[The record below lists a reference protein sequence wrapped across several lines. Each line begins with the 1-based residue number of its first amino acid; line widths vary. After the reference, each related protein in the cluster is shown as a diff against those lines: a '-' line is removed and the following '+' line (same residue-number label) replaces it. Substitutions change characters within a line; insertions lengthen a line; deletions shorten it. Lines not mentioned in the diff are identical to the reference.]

1 MSTGR
6 FRTQGLTEGAV
17 LAALVALLAAASR
30 YVPLVG
36 AAAAFVAPLPLTVL
50 VLRQGLRIA
59 AVAGLASALVAM
71 AIAGPLVGLGILI
84 SVAPTG
90 LVLGLGVRRGWPA
103 LRTVLM
109 GGGVAFVSMVLNYMG
124 LLGVRPMR
132 MSEMAQSLDRSL
144 QMSAG
149 IYARLGIPAAQTE
162 VALQPMREVARFL
175 PYMLPAIL
183 AGGALVAAWI
193 NYEVGRRVLRRF
205 GYQLTPLP
213 PARTWRVPAAGI
225 WIAVLGY
232 VALSVAG
239 ARWPEVLASRLGS
252 PGSSSGG
259 IQSTTTPPLQPGA
272 RTGVQ
277 APVTHAVGA
286 TGTQPQVGEIVVSL
300 ALSLWLA
307 AQCVFLLQGLFAG
320 WVILGNY
327 GYGRLAQWLAV
338 AVAMTTPF
346 LGGVVFLLGVL
357 DSAWK
362 VRERWGIPRP
372 SASGAGS

>member
-36 AAAAFVAPLPLTVL
+36 AAAAFLAPLPLTVL

-59 AVAGLASALVAM
+59 SIAGLASALVAM

-90 LVLGLGVRRGWPA
+90 LVLGLGVRGGWPA
-103 LRTVLM
+103 ARTVLA
-109 GGGVAFVSMVLNYMG
+109 GGGVAFVSTVLNYMG
-124 LLGVRPMR
+124 LLGVKPLSMGE
-132 MSEMAQSLDRSL
+132 MSQSLERSL

-149 IYARLGIPAAQTE
+149 IYARLGLPAAQTE
-162 VALQPMREVARFL
+162 TAMQQMREVARFL

-205 GYQLTPLP
+205 GYQVAVLP
-213 PARTWRVPAAGI
+213 PMRTWRVPAAGI

-232 VALSVAG
+232 VALTVAG
-239 ARWPEVLASRLGS
+239 ARWPDVLASRLGS
-252 PGSSSGG
+252 
-259 IQSTTTPPLQPGA
+259 TPPAAPLGAQP
-272 RTGVQ
+272 
-277 APVTHAVGA
+277 H
-286 TGTQPQVGEIVVSL
+286 VGEIVISL

-307 AQCVFLLQGLFAG
+307 AQCVFLLQGLFAA
-320 WVILGNY
+320 WVILGNF
-327 GYGRLAQWLAV
+327 GYGRMAQWLAI
-338 AVAMTTPF
+338 AVAIMTPL

-362 VRERWGIPRP
+362 IRERWGVPRP
-372 SASGAGS
+372 SPSGAGS

>member
-1 MSTGR
+1 MPTGR

-36 AAAAFVAPLPLTVL
+36 AAAALVAPLPLTIL

-59 AVAGLASALVAM
+59 VVAGLASALVAM

-103 LRTVLM
+103 ARTVLM
-109 GGGVAFVSMVLNYMG
+109 GGAVAFVSTILNYMG
-124 LLGVRPMR
+124 LLGVKPMR
-132 MSEMAQSLDRSL
+132 MGEMAESLERSL
-144 QMSAG
+144 QMSTG
-149 IYARLGIPAAQTE
+149 FYTRLGIPAAQTAA
-162 VALQPMREVARFL
+162 ALQPMREVARFL

-205 GYQLTPLP
+205 GYQLTALP
-213 PARTWRVPAAGI
+213 PIRTWRVPAAGI

-232 VALSVAG
+232 VALSLTG

-252 PGSSSGG
+252 TGSPSGG
-259 IQSTTTPPLQPGA
+259 IQSTTTTPPV
-272 RTGVQ
+272 RSD
-277 APVTHAVGA
+277 APRAAAV
-286 TGTQPQVGEIVVSL
+286 GTQPAVGEIAVSL
-300 ALSLWLA
+300 ALSVWLA

-327 GYGRLAQWLAV
+327 GYGRLAQWLAIVV
-338 AVAMTTPF
+338 AITTPF

-357 DSAWK
+357 DSAWR
-362 VRERWGIPRP
+362 VRERWGVPPP
-372 SASGAGS
+372 SASGVGS